1 MCAVQQGLRSSPWR
15 PGCVGPIIG
24 LNSLSRLANQ
34 RCAMPLKHILG
45 LDHVVVTVRDLDAA
59 AQAWRGLGFTVSP
72 RGTHSP
78 HLGTGNYTIM
88 FGDDYLELLGV
99 LTPTDQNAPT
109 RDYLAK
115 REGLERAAF
124 TTDDAAAGA
133 DELKAQG
140 LSPLGPVHFGR
151 PVDLPG
157 GGTGEAK
164 FNVFRWP
171 LDQNPGGLRIFA
183 CQHLTRETVWIPEL
197 QRHANGAARIIR
209 VEVLAADPKAAA
221 EHLSS
226 LIAEPARRDG
236 DGWLV
241 PSGGRRADFL
251 FYDAAGFAARYPA
264 SVRQAAAAEGAA
276 AVVLATTDIDSA
288 KAALGETG
296 VSHDG
301 GLSVAASSAN
311 GVILRFLPL

>member
-1 MCAVQQGLRSSPWR
+1 
-15 PGCVGPIIG
+15 
-24 LNSLSRLANQ
+24 
-34 RCAMPLKHILG
+34 MPLKHILG

-59 AQAWRGLGFTVSP
+59 ARQWQGLGFTVSP

-88 FGDDYLELLGV
+88 FGEDYLELLGV
-99 LTPTDQNAPT
+99 LTPTDQNKPT

-171 LDQNPGGLRIFA
+171 LDQNPGGMRIFA

-197 QRHANGAARIIR
+197 QSHANGAARIIR
-209 VEVLAADPKAAA
+209 VEVLAADPQAAA
-221 EHLSS
+221 AHLSN
-226 LIAEPARRDG
+226 LIEEPMRQDG

-241 PSGGRRADFL
+241 PSGRRRADFL
-251 FYDAAGFAARYPA
+251 FYDAAGFAARYPDA
-264 SVRQAAAAEGAA
+264 VREGGAREGAA
-276 AVVLATTDIDSA
+276 AVVLATSDIAGA
-288 KAALGETG
+288 KAA
-296 VSHDG
+296 VDG
-301 GLSVAASSAN
+301 KAVAHGTALSVPASAAN
-311 GVILRFLPL
+311 GVVLSFLPL